1 MANVHLSLDEIQ
13 IYVGTYKKYNE
24 GSIFGKWLKLSDY
37 SDFDELQ
44 TAMRELHNSEDDPEF
59 MFQDY
64 EMASLFEQLGLISE
78 CSISPQIYE
87 VIEKIESS
95 DYSLEVIESFV
106 DCFGIYDSLDDV
118 LEKIE
123 ESYNGEFDSDED
135 FVENLLINTASIP
148 SDLPSYVYIDWTRT
162 ARDVMMDYSTSNNYY
177 FRNI

>member
-13 IYVGTYKKYNE
+13 IYVGTYRKYSE

-37 SDFDELQ
+37 SDFHELQ
-44 TAMRELHNSEDDPEF
+44 TAMRELHQGEEEPEF

-64 EMASLFEQLGLISE
+64 ENSALLEQIGLISE
-78 CSISPQIYE
+78 CFISPQIYE
-87 VIEKIESS
+87 VIEKIKSS

-123 ESYNGEFDSDED
+123 QSYNGEFDSDED
-135 FVENLLINTASIP
+135 FVENLLIDTVSIP
-148 SDLPSYVYIDWTRT
+148 SDLPSYVYIDWTKT
-162 ARDVMMDYSTSNNYY
+162 ARDVMMDYSASNNYY